1 MRPEDANM
9 KSRFLAFVALAGC
22 FLAPQASLAQPAVE
36 RLERRVRDLDQR
48 PEGSKAEDTGYLGV
62 VADDRAAVGSGVDLI
77 EVVDGSPA
85 EKAGLKAGDVV
96 TKIGDHSIRTLDDFA
111 DALRDLPVGSAVRFT
126 IEREGEPKQAEAKL
140 AARPPAQSRRFPNF
154 GRLDEAGPRMSLLGV
169 RVEPVDSQSKVAE
182 KLPVAKGAYVVR
194 VAEGSP
200 AAIAGIPVQSVI
212 VAVDGQEVADPDD
225 LKQLIA
231 ATRPGQE
238 IKVDYYSRGK
248 LVERRVTLAEF
259 MPESPVVA
267 TDEPPQAADGPA
279 EPLTDQQRIEQLE
292 RRVRSLEARLAEFE
306 RFLGGR

>member
-1 MRPEDANM
+1 M
-9 KSRFLAFVALAGC
+9 KSRLIALVALAGC
-22 FLAPQASLAQPAVE
+22 LVAPQATLAQPAVE

-48 PEGSKAEDTGYLGV
+48 PEGSKEEDTGYLGV

-77 EVVDGSPA
+77 EVVEASPA
-85 EKAGLKAGDVV
+85 DKAGLKAGDVV
-96 TKIGDHSIRTLDDFA
+96 TKIGDHAIRTLDDFA
-111 DALRDLPVGSAVRFT
+111 DALRDLPVGSNVRFT
-126 IEREGEPKQAEAKL
+126 VEREGEPKQAEAKL
-140 AARPPAQSRRFPNF
+140 AARPPAPSRRYPNF

-169 RVEPVDSQSKVAE
+169 RVELVDPQSKVAE
-182 KLPVAKGAYVVR
+182 TLPMPKGAYVVR

-225 LKQLIA
+225 LKQIIA

-238 IKVDYYSRGK
+238 VKVDYYSRGK

-267 TDEPPQAADGPA
+267 SDAPREADEPAG
-279 EPLTDQQRIEQLE
+279 PLTDQQRIEQLE
-292 RRVRSLEARLAEFE
+292 RRVRMLEARLAEFE
-306 RFLGGR
+306 RFLGGANGR

>member
-1 MRPEDANM
+1 M
-9 KSRFLAFVALAGC
+9 KSCLLAIVVVAGC
-22 FLAPQASLAQPAVE
+22 YVMPQAMLAQPAVE

-48 PEGSKAEDTGYLGV
+48 PDGSQAEDTGYLGV
-62 VADDRAAVGSGVDLI
+62 VADDRAAAGSGVDLI
-77 EVVDGSPA
+77 EVVEGSPA

-96 TKIGDHSIRTLDDFA
+96 TKIGDHAIRTLDDFA
-111 DALRDLPVGSAVRFT
+111 DALRDLPVGSMVRFT
-126 IEREGEPKQAEAKL
+126 VEREGEPKQAEAKL

-154 GRLDEAGPRMSLLGV
+154 GRLDDAGPRMSLLGV
-169 RVEPVDSQSKVAE
+169 RVEPVDPQSKVAE
-182 KLPVAKGAYVVR
+182 TLPVAKGAYVVR

-212 VAVDGQEVADPDD
+212 VAVDGEEVADPDD
-225 LKQLIA
+225 LKQIIA

-248 LVERRVTLAEF
+248 LVERRVTLAEL
-259 MPESPVVA
+259 MPELPAVA
-267 TDEPPQAADGPA
+267 TNAPAEVAEEPA

-306 RFLGGR
+306 RFLGGANGP